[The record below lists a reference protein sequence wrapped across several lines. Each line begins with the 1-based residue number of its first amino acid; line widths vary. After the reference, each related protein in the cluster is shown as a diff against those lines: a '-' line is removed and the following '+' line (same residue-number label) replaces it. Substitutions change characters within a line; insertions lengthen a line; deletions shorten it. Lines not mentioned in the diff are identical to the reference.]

1 MEGVL
6 EYIKQSYG
14 NPPVYILENGLLSLS
29 LSLSLYFSR
38 SLFLLFFSAQLS
50 CQCKQIGKPMK
61 QDLQL
66 QQEDTPRIEF
76 VHAYMGAVL
85 KAVR

>member
-29 LSLSLYFSR
+29 LFTSLALYFFCV
-38 SLFLLFFSAQLS
+38 SLLNSLANAN
-50 CQCKQIGKPMK
+50 
-61 QDLQL
+61 
-66 QQEDTPRIEF
+66 T
-76 VHAYMGAVL
+76 
-85 KAVR
+85 

>member
-14 NPPVYILENGLLSLS
+14 NPPVYILENGLF
-29 LSLSLYFSR
+29 SLSLYFSR
-38 SLFLLFFSAQLS
+38 SLFFFCFSLLIAQLS
-50 CQCKQIGKPMK
+50 CKRKHIGKPMK

-76 VHAYMGAVL
+76 LHAYMGAVL